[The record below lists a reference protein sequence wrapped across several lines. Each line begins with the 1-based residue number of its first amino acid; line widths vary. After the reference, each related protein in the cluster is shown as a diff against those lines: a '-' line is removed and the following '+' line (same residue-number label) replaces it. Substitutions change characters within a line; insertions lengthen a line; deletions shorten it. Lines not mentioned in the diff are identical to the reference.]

1 MENIKTMNYQMYADW
16 GDSETF
22 EVSKYDDLETAI
34 EQSIMIEE
42 NPSKYGIKRRVK
54 AEIIRIANEHP
65 SKWSTSLSI
74 DGYVV
79 VAVYE
84 Q

>member
-42 NPSKYGIKRRVK
+42 NHSKYGIKRRVK